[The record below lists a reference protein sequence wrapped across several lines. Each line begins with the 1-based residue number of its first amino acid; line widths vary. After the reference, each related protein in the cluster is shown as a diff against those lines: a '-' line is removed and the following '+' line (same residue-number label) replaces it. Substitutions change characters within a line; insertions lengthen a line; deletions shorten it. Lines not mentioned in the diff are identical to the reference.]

1 MRLRTSIWRASAALL
16 GAFFVASSGNAAQPP
31 LTFKSQAARQQS
43 VEFDVFLPLRNADQL
58 DQLISAQHT
67 QGSASYHQWLTPD
80 QFRARFGPRPRDVAR
95 ITARLRASSLTVT
108 GTHSH
113 GVHVTGKVDNVQSA
127 FGVVLWNATTR
138 RGHTTLAATRPLSLP
153 QEFLDAGARVLAFS
167 PKVHMRS
174 HASHIQAIPAN
185 RYGADGPYW
194 FTDLKQA
201 YDFPSVQ
208 ALDGTGKTIAV
219 VIPSDVLNS
228 DIAAYFA
235 HEKLP
240 PPKVLRRPV
249 FGGTPFDPDDG
260 NSVEAALDVQQSAGM
275 APGATIVIYSIPD
288 FSDDSVIAGYL
299 SVVEDNRADI
309 VNSSFGGAE
318 GLYTASYNGGS
329 DYTYLLRLEDE
340 IFKQG
345 NAQGITFVASSG
357 DSGALGLPPVAYL
370 STPPQDPPVVVGS
383 FLVGVDF
390 PASSPSV
397 TAVGGTNLITTRS
410 ATSLESYRVWEHSF
424 GDPEVPND
432 PYGVGNL
439 VAGGYWGSGGGKS
452 VLFAKPPFQNLV
464 TTGADTRAIPDVS
477 LQMGGCPGGISVD
490 PCGPDRS
497 SVVVAWNGALYL
509 VIGTSAS
516 SPEFAGLL
524 ALEEQNLG
532 GRLGNV
538 NYQIYAQAAAQQSS
552 GGSLNFF
559 HQDIPGFNGYYSS
572 TSSGYNMLTGN
583 GTVYARNFIFAPSAP
598 PAGNPQT
605 PSNP

>member
-1 MRLRTSIWRASAALL
+1 MRLRTSIWRAVAVLL
-16 GAFFVASSGNAAQPP
+16 GAFFAASSGDAAQP
-31 LTFKSQAARQQS
+31 LTFNSQATRQQN

-58 DQLISAQHT
+58 DQLISSQHT
-67 QGSASYHQWLTPD
+67 QGSASYHQWLTPT
-80 QFRARFGPRPRDVAR
+80 QFRSRFGPRRQDVAR
-95 ITARLRASSLTVT
+95 ITARLRASGMTVT

-138 RGHTTLAATRPLSLP
+138 RGRATLAATQPLSLP
-153 QEFLDAGARVLAFS
+153 QEFVDAGARVLAFS
-167 PKVHMRS
+167 PKVHMHS
-174 HASHIQAIPAN
+174 HAPQIQAIPAN

-208 ALDGTGKTIAV
+208 ALDGTGRTIGI
-219 VIPSDVLNS
+219 VIPSDVLDS
-228 DIAAYFA
+228 DLAAYFA
-235 HEKLP
+235 HEKLQ

-249 FGGTPFDPDDG
+249 FGGTPFDPNDG
-260 NSVEAALDVQQSAGM
+260 NSLEAALDVQQAAGM
-275 APGATIVIYSIPD
+275 APGANIVVYSIPD
-288 FSDDSVIAGYL
+288 FSDNSVIAGYL
-299 SVVEDNRADI
+299 SVVEDNQVDI

-318 GLYTASYNGGS
+318 GFYTAAYNDGA
-329 DYTYLLRLEDE
+329 DFTYIARLMEQ

-370 STPPQDPPVVVGS
+370 TTPPQDPPVVVGS

-397 TAVGGTNLITTRS
+397 TAVGGSNLITTLS
-410 ATSLESYRVWEHSF
+410 ATSLESSRVWEHSF
-424 GDPEVPND
+424 GDPEVPHD
-432 PYGVGNL
+432 PYGAGNL

-452 VLFAKPPFQNLV
+452 ILFAKPSFQNMV

-477 LQMGGCPGGISVD
+477 LQMGGCPGGISVS

-497 SVVVAWNGALYL
+497 SVLVAWNGALYG
-509 VIGTSAS
+509 VIGTSVS

-538 NYQIYAQAAAQQSS
+538 NYQIYSQAAQQS
-552 GGSLNFF
+552 GGGLNFF